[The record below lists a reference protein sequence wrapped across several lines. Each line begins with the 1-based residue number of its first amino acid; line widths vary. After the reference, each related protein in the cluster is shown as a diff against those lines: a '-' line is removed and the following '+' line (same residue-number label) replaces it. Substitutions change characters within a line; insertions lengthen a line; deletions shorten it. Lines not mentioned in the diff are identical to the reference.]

1 MGAVWPLHACVG
13 YGGFAGFSDMN
24 ILDAV
29 RRSVR
34 HYPGGLEA
42 VALRLGKSAS
52 TLEKELRGAPG
63 FKLGAEDAAEIAAMC
78 CDVGSEFA
86 SDFPAA
92 VAERVRAHLLFLP
105 ERVSDAKT
113 VQEVAQLMRE
123 CADVVSAATL
133 AAADGVITRNEL
145 KGVRLQ
151 WSELVA
157 VGQELMRH
165 LEAQHEAGKPAA

>member
-1 MGAVWPLHACVG
+1 
-13 YGGFAGFSDMN
+13 MN
-24 ILDAV
+24 ILDSA

-78 CDVGSEFA
+78 CDVGSPLA
-86 SDFPAA
+86 ADYPTA
-92 VAERVRAHLLFLP
+92 VAERVDASLIFLP
-105 ERVSDAKT
+105 ARTTDAKT

-123 CADVVSAATL
+123 CADVVSATTM
-133 AAADGVITRNEL
+133 AAADGVITLNEL
-145 KGVRLQ
+145 KAVRQQ

-157 VGQELMRH
+157 VGQDLMRH